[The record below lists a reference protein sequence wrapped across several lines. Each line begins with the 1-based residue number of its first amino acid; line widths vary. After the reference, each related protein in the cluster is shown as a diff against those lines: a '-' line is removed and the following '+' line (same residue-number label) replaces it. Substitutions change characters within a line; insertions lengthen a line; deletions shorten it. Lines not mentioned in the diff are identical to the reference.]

1 MKNFLRGGR
10 GMLSQAE
17 SGPYFLPAKKYAKSS
32 SLKPRSALR
41 SKTFDTALVHS
52 TAIVKNFVGDI
63 FRKCTDVLRIFNSN
77 AKLLVSTIFCVLF
90 SWSLVSP
97 AFGQE
102 ADGLNKV
109 QPLTIGSKVPNEFWT
124 HQHLFYINGDTVRQS
139 LEEHKGKLLV
149 LDFWM
154 SGCTTCLRHQK
165 EINVF
170 KKSFAD
176 KLAVVMVNS
185 KKTKEN
191 FEKID
196 WAVRS
201 DRYKQL
207 DIDHLESIIED
218 TYLERLFP
226 YHCFPSYFWIN
237 ENGVLQT
244 HTFRNLLDNGYQ
256 APYIEK

>member
-1 MKNFLRGGR
+1 MRHFFRGGR
-10 GMLSQAE
+10 ELPKGQGDTPSQISRHYDRNVMERSNPKELIEDNHINRLLRLRLLADPRNDGGMIVGLSAYNLW
-17 SGPYFLPAKKYAKSS
+17 PKAFL
-32 SLKPRSALR
+32 
-41 SKTFDTALVHS
+41 
-52 TAIVKNFVGDI
+52 I
-63 FRKCTDVLRIFNSN
+63 
-77 AKLLVSTIFCVLF
+77 IFCVLF
-90 SWSLVSP
+90 SGLLVSP
-97 AFGQE
+97 ALGQE

-170 KKSFAD
+170 KKSYAE

-207 DIDHLESIIED
+207 GIERLESIIED